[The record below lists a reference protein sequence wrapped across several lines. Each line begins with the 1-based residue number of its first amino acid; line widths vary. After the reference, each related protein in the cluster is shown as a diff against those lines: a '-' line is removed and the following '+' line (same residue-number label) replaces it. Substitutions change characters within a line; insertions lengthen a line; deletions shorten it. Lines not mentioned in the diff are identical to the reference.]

1 MSDIEP
7 LAPEVEI
14 LALAAIEA
22 EVKKRKEMAKALIG
36 QRYPDGHR
44 ESFRSPVNAAKLGMV
59 YRSDPEPT
67 WVVTDREALREHL
80 RGFPGNLVVTVTIV
94 PEDMP
99 EALAVLAEHAPGL
112 LTELAELDP
121 DAERAALDQSR
132 ATGEAAA
139 PGIELRKA
147 SGSLT
152 VKPAVG
158 AFEQVGRLIAAGVLT
173 WDARPV
179 IEQAEQEAS

>member
-7 LAPEVEI
+7 LPPEVEI

-44 ESFRSPVNAAKLGMV
+44 ESFRSPVTAAKLGMV

-67 WVVTDREALREHL
+67 WVVSDRDALRAHL
-80 RGFPGNLVVTVTIV
+80 REFPGNLTVTVTIL

-99 EALAVLAEHAPGL
+99 EALAVIAEHAPGL
-112 LTELAELDP
+112 LTDLAELDP
-121 DAERAALDQSR
+121 DAVKAALDQSE
-132 ATGEAAA
+132 ATGEPAA
-139 PGIELRKA
+139 PGISR
-147 SGSLT
+147 
-152 VKPAVG
+152 VKPSGVLTAKP
-158 AFEQVGRLIAAGVLT
+158 AADAMAEVGRLIVAGVLT

-179 IEQAEQEAS
+179 LEQAERQAS